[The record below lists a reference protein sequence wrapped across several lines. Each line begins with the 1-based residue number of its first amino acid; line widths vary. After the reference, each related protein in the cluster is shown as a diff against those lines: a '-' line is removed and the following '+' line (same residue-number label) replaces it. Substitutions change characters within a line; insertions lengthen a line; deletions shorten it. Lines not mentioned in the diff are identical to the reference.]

1 MITIELNTKEL
12 KQFEIILFAWSFSSA
27 PRLIEANGAPPR
39 PNKLV
44 KAVIIVIIALHKPI
58 PAIAKAPSS
67 ILPIYIRLYSK
78 VTICAKI
85 DGIASDNSNFEI
97 FSLASRSF
105 IVIPS

>member
-1 MITIELNTKEL
+1 MAYDNVFALAPHNNKISSPNIYKTIMITIELNTKEL

-67 ILPIYIRLYSK
+67 ILPI
-78 VTICAKI
+78 
-85 DGIASDNSNFEI
+85 
-97 FSLASRSF
+97 
-105 IVIPS
+105 